1 MRLIIL
7 SLIVFP
13 TLSFADSNEDL
24 SKTLNDA
31 KMVPVV
37 RNGQVV
43 GHAPVELKKGSKM
56 EKLGFKKMDIVKSV
70 NGEEAESPAKAM
82 ELYNKQRAGGQAGTA
97 TVIRDGKEQTIVLP
111 AKSE

>member
-13 TLSFADSNEDL
+13 AMSFADSNEDL

-37 RNGQVV
+37 RDGKIIGHSPIKMKKNG
-43 GHAPVELKKGSKM
+43 KM
-56 EKLGFKKMDIVKSV
+56 QKLGFKKMDIVKSV
-70 NGEEAESPAKAM
+70 NGEEADSPAKAM
-82 ELYNKQRAGGQAGTA
+82 ELYNKQRAGQAGTA

-111 AKSE
+111 EKAE